1 MSTTFFNN
9 LALVHNLS
17 LTGQKS
23 VYFPHK
29 QKQSTERCRWISARP
44 VPNLPSTYLRTVHT
58 PGCRIIAVPP
68 PPLSKKKMWP
78 VRLYD
83 TLPKPKTSLLLPKP
97 PKPCHSGTKRPR
109 NTALVKEAPFTS
121 SPRVS
126 PLPPPASPA
135 ARERDSLDGPRS
147 SGAGA
152 PFGFRAWGLAG
163 ERRWASDSPWRFWGG
178 TWPGGLSA
186 PGARSWES
194 QGALFLGEREE
205 TRGQS
210 YYSAVK
216 PLSFKE
222 FHQNSPR
229 IMFAQCL
236 LSFGP
241 VFCQAV
247 DWQGYAAFWLFASGC
262 ESGSE

>member
-1 MSTTFFNN
+1 M
-9 LALVHNLS
+9 
-17 LTGQKS
+17 
-23 VYFPHK
+23 YFPHK
-29 QKQSTERCRWISARP
+29 QKQSTERCRWTTARP
-44 VPNLPSTYLRTVHT
+44 VPQLPSPYLQTVHKLDS
-58 PGCRIIAVPP
+58 RIIAPVPLP
-68 PPLSKKKMWP
+68 SLKKKEVDRP
-78 VRLYD
+78 YSG
-83 TLPKPKTSLLLPKP
+83 TLPKPQPANPHPRP
-97 PKPCHSGTKRPR
+97 PKPCHSGTKRPG

-126 PLPPPASPA
+126 PPPPPCKPGGPRKRFLAGRAAA
-135 ARERDSLDGPRS
+135 ARPCGPEGGGGQPGGKGEGWADHPAGSLG
-147 SGAGA
+147 
-152 PFGFRAWGLAG
+152 GL
-163 ERRWASDSPWRFWGG
+163 
-178 TWPGGLSA
+178 WPGGLSA
-186 PGARSWES
+186 PGARSRAS

-241 VFCQAV
+241 VFPQTF
-247 DWQGYAAFWLFASGC
+247 DLQGYAAFWLFASGG